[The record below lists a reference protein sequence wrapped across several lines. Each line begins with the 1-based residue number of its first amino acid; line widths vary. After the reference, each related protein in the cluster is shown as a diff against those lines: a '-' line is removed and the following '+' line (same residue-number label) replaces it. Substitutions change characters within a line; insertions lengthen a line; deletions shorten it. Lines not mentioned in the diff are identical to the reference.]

1 MPKSLRK
8 SSLYIR
14 QRSLPKIVGGVY
26 SEEQA
31 WSTSFE
37 QLQALRFHA
46 HAFPPQRTTPFLV
59 QSPVGSLD
67 GGVRKRARTG
77 N

>member
-31 WSTSFE
+31 WSTSFG
-37 QLQALRFHA
+37 QLQSLRFHT
-46 HAFPPQRTTPFLV
+46 HAFSPQRTAPFLV
-59 QSPVGSLD
+59 QSLVGAFD
-67 GGVRKRARTG
+67 RDVRNRAQTG